1 MPKVAAYELR
11 TNTKDELL
19 KTLST
24 LKQELSTLRVAQV
37 TGGAANKVMR
47 IKSVRKSIARVLT
60 VYNQKQKSAVRE
72 LYAGKKYSP
81 LDIRVKK
88 TRAIRRALTKKEAG
102 AKTVKQQKKE
112 THFPARKFAI
122 KA

>member
-1 MPKVAAYELR
+1 MPKVLAYELR
-11 TNTKDELL
+11 SNTKDELL
-19 KTLST
+19 KSLSN
-24 LKQELSTLRVAQV
+24 LKEELATLRVAQV
-37 TGGAANKVMR
+37 TGGASNKVMR

-72 LYAGKKYSP
+72 LYKGKKYSP

-88 TRAIRRALTKKEAG
+88 TRAIRRKLTKKESNM
-102 AKTVKQQKKE
+102 KTLKQSKKE
-112 THFPARKFAI
+112 THFPVRKFAI